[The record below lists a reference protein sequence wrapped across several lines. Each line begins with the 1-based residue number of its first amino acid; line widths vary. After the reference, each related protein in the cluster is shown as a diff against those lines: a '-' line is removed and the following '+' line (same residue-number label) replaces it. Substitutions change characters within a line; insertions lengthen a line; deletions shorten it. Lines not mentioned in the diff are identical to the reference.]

1 MKDIEREL
9 KSPSSEHSP
18 VSEHE
23 VFAFYL
29 VAYGRFDCTMNTLK
43 TDTALKLGLYN

>member
-1 MKDIEREL
+1 MKDIEQEL

-23 VFAFYL
+23 VLRIL
-29 VAYGRFDCTMNTLK
+29 VGRLREVW
-43 TDTALKLGLYN
+43 LYNEHSQNRHCPETRPV